1 MVFGLFLRFLGDPW
15 LGQRV
20 VSSFHLPCLI
30 ELCLK
35 LGLID
40 FSIVFGLDTINVLT
54 TIDSLVLTIAFGCLC
69 QYNRLAGID
78 VSEGAQKLFMLEPNV
93 LCGRRQVAH

>member
-1 MVFGLFLRFLGDPW
+1 MVSP
-15 LGQRV
+15 
-20 VSSFHLPCLI
+20 FHLPRLV

-54 TIDSLVLTIAFGCLC
+54 TIDSLVLTIAFRGLC
-69 QYNRLAGID
+69 QYNRLAGVD
-78 VSEGAQKLFMLEPNV
+78 VSKGTQKLFMLEPDV
-93 LCGRRQVAH
+93 LCCRRQVAH